1 MSLQGIAFPELFFT
15 HATTEGGP
23 DHVLDWLEPRP
34 PGPGPHSPLDLQ
46 QALGHLAH
54 AGSVTRGLMGS
65 VASSHLSQRGVFCQ
79 FIHVSFMFEGNSI
92 HSTQET

>member
-1 MSLQGIAFPELFFT
+1 
-15 HATTEGGP
+15 
-23 DHVLDWLEPRP
+23 
-34 PGPGPHSPLDLQ
+34 
-46 QALGHLAH
+46 
-54 AGSVTRGLMGS
+54 MGS